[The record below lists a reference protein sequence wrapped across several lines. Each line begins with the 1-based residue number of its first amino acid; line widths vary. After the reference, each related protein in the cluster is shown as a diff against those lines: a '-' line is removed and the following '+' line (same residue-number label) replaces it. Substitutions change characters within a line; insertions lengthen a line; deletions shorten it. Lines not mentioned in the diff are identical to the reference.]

1 LERTSSAA
9 SGGRARRG
17 APDAHR
23 PLTPGDGPRVLGAR
37 RRAAPMRDGGTD
49 PLRRGGEGQYLPPC
63 RKGPATTAARLPD
76 EGAGP
81 LGAVIAVAQRKD
93 TQPDGLPQMERSTTR
108 CFEAEASMIFPW
120 PA

>member
-1 LERTSSAA
+1 SAAA

-17 APDAHR
+17 APDVHR

-49 PLRRGGEGQYLPPC
+49 PRRRGGEGQDLPPC
-63 RKGPATTAARLPD
+63 RKGPATTAARLPE

-81 LGAVIAVAQRKD
+81 LGSVIAVDQRQVPK
-93 TQPDGLPQMERSTTR
+93 PVGLPQMERATTR
-108 CFEAEASMIFPW
+108 CFEPEASMIFPL
-120 PA
+120 AA